1 MCRLVGLLPSP
12 ETWVGTVGRW
22 YLLSSLLALPPCL
35 LFLLPLIE
43 SLYTACPECCPF
55 GATVG
60 LTTGSLSS
68 STLLHCAV
76 FQNYLFLPVM
86 VSFSWY
92 EDSIT
97 VRNTGIILGSCQ
109 AFRRDF
115 FLQVPK
121 GYANIVKYSQEMLC
135 SLC

>member
-1 MCRLVGLLPSP
+1 MLPSP

-22 YLLSSLLALPPCL
+22 YLFSSFLALPPCL

-43 SLYTACPECCPF
+43 SLCTACPECCPF
-55 GATVG
+55 GSTVG

-76 FQNYLFLPVM
+76 FQNYPFLPVM
-86 VSFSWY
+86 INFSWY
-92 EDSIT
+92 EDGIM
-97 VRNTGIILGSCQ
+97 VRNTVILDSCQ
-109 AFRRDF
+109 ASRHDV

-121 GYANIVKYSQEMLC
+121 GYTNIVKYSKEVLC